1 MGSDVRRAYTVI
13 GDAVNLGA
21 RLEGLTRF
29 YGVDLIVSEATRHHA
44 GELPDGLLWQ
54 ELDRVRVKGRQQ
66 AVTVYTVRAPRL
78 GQTRAALEA
87 ELQLWAQALADWRAQ
102 RFHACRDKLHA
113 LRALDADRFLYQLCD
128 RRVASMIDAPPTSPW
143 DATTVIGH

>member
-1 MGSDVRRAYTVI
+1 MGSSNNRRAVEMSWAASV
-13 GDAVNLGA
+13 DA
-21 RLEGLTRF
+21 
-29 YGVDLIVSEATRHHA
+29 
-44 GELPDGLLWQ
+44 DGRVA
-54 ELDRVRVKGRQQ
+54 DRVRVLISERLSL
-66 AVTVYTVRAPRL
+66 TVTVRAPRP

-102 RFHACRDKLHA
+102 RFHACRDKLQA